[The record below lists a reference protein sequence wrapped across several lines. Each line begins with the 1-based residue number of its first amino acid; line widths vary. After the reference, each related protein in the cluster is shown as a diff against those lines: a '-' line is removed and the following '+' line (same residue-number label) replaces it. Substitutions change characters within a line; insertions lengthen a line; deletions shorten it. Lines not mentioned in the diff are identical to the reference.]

1 MAKSKGKMTGAEV
14 KQIREDL
21 GMSYTELAYN
31 IGVTYSSIRNLE
43 HSPVINKTMELA
55 IRQMKADQE
64 AKVK

>member
-1 MAKSKGKMTGAEV
+1 MKDKGTMTGAEV
-14 KQIREDL
+14 KGVREEL
-21 GMSYTELAYN
+21 GMSYTQFACA
-31 IGVTYSSIRNLE
+31 IGVTYSSVRNLE